1 MINFMKDIKKFKRIQ
16 QLNTFQRV
24 IIVLTSGKDD
34 EKYNEQMRKNWKYR
48 FLNILL

>member
-1 MINFMKDIKKFKRIQ
+1 MINFMKSIQKFKRIQ
-16 QLNTFQRV
+16 HVNTFQR
-24 IIVLTSGKDD
+24 IIIALNCGKAD

>member
-1 MINFMKDIKKFKRIQ
+1 MTNFTKSIQKFKSIQ
-16 QLNTFQRV
+16 HMNTFQRI
-24 IIVLTSGKDD
+24 IIVLTSGKAD